1 MSTKYDGDLLR
12 DKMDGKPLT
21 DVLPEGDL
29 LTNEGPEGNPLWKKK
44 KKLNEG
50 DGSDNMLN
58 E

>member
-1 MSTKYDGDLLR
+1 MATQHDGELLR
-12 DKMDGKPLT
+12 DLPKGKPLT

-29 LTNEGPEGNPLWKKK
+29 LTNEGPSGNPLWKKK
-44 KKLNEG
+44 KKLNED